1 MHENEARAA
10 YVDVVSK
17 EHQNVPIKTSGLII
31 NQCWPYKG
39 ASCIVECLTV

>member
-10 YVDVVSK
+10 YVDVDSK

-31 NQCWPYKG
+31 NHAG
-39 ASCIVECLTV
+39 HI